1 MPIIFNELQ
10 KILKNWKT
18 SLKFRKT
25 NLNELVVDHL
35 EENIRK
41 TYLNQIN
48 DLFKNIDIN
57 DINLNEEYDTSR
69 TYGKLKL
76 VENITIKKKSKM

>member
-10 KILKNWKT
+10 QILKNWKS
-18 SLKFRKT
+18 SLKLRKT
-25 NLNELVVDHL
+25 NFNELIVDHL
-35 EENIRK
+35 EENLRK
-41 TYLNQIN
+41 TYLHQIN

-57 DINLNEEYDTSR
+57 DINLNEEYNTSR

>member
-10 KILKNWKT
+10 QILKNWKT
-18 SLKFRKT
+18 SLKLRKT
-25 NLNELVVDHL
+25 DFNELIVDYL
-35 EENIRK
+35 EEDLRK
-41 TYLNQIN
+41 TYLNKIN
-48 DLFKNIDIN
+48 ELFKNIDIN

-76 VENITIKKKSKM
+76 VENITINKKSKL

>member
-10 KILKNWKT
+10 QILKNWKT
-18 SLKFRKT
+18 SLKLRKT
-25 NLNELVVDHL
+25 NFNELIVDHL
-35 EENIRK
+35 EENLRK
-41 TYLNQIN
+41 TYLHKIN

-57 DINLNEEYDTSR
+57 DINLNEEYNTSR

>member
-10 KILKNWKT
+10 QILKNWKT

-69 TYGKLKL
+69 TYSKLKL

>member
-10 KILKNWKT
+10 QILKNWKT
-18 SLKFRKT
+18 SLKLRKT
-25 NLNELVVDHL
+25 DFNELIVDYL
-35 EENIRK
+35 EEDLRK
-41 TYLNQIN
+41 TYLNKIN
-48 DLFKNIDIN
+48 ELFKNIDIN

-76 VENITIKKKSKM
+76 VENITIKKKSKL

>member
-10 KILKNWKT
+10 QILKNWKT